1 MTCSEDGSLTV
12 THENR
17 SVFARF
23 TLNENLHYVNEVH
36 KAGYILKDQN
46 YDNGQPKFRIPLDE
60 TSTLI

>member
-12 THENR
+12 IHENC

-23 TLNENLHYVNEVH
+23 TLNENLDYVNEVH

-46 YDNGQPKFRIPLDE
+46 YDIG
-60 TSTLI
+60 